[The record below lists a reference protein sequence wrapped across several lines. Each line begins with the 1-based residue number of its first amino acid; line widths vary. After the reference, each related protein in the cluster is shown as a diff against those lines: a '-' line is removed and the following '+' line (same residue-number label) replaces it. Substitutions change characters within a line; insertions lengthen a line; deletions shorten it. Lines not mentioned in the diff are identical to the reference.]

1 MNKKINIYARPM
13 LFFKMAVFLT
23 LIILVI
29 ISAAS
34 CIRLVGFSGSGNVIT
49 EERNISG
56 FDSVSVSSGIN
67 LIIEQTGSESL
78 KIEAED
84 NIVPKII
91 TKVTNGKL
99 NIMYKPWTLDFIG
112 INTSMPINVYLNVSD
127 LNTISLSS
135 GSTLN
140 CKELNTEKLKVN
152 LNSGASGEIKVKVK
166 ELDTALTSGSTLKV
180 QGDAGKQEVKL
191 SSGVTYDA
199 ENLVSKIAEVKVSSG
214 AAATLNV
221 SDSLD
226 VNISSGGSVKYI
238 GSPRII
244 SNISSGGS
252 LENLNK

>member
-99 NIMYKPWTLDFIG
+99 NIMYKPWTLDFI
-112 INTSMPINVYLNVSD
+112 VYLNVSD